1 MQDKRL
7 ALKSM
12 LNNLIND
19 NSEQASQDLHTYL
32 TLKMRTAVGLPTADL
47 SDVDAGGGTADS
59 AQSEE

>member
-1 MQDKRL
+1 MEDKRL

-19 NSEQASQDLHTYL
+19 NSGQASQDLHTYL
-32 TLKMRTAVGLPTADL
+32 TLKMRTAVGLPVADGAVGD
-47 SDVDAGGGTADS
+47 SAADS